1 MISKDMAK
9 FKIEAKHYSEYL
21 VERDNLYDQLEQIQY
36 DIDGVH
42 STDFETTYKRISRN
56 ERNILPQ
63 LEAKKIIEQKYEIID
78 KKIQA
83 IENVIF
89 SITLPVNR
97 VFAWEAYILREPFV
111 EIGLNYAYNQEAFR
125 RMVSNAT
132 EESVIKTGFYQI
144 ILDLEEKETKLEKK
158 E

>member
-1 MISKDMAK
+1 MNAISCLNWK
-9 FKIEAKHYSEYL
+9 
-21 VERDNLYDQLEQIQY
+21 Q
-36 DIDGVH
+36 
-42 STDFETTYKRISRN
+42 
-56 ERNILPQ
+56 
-63 LEAKKIIEQKYEIID
+63 KKIIEQKYEIID

-125 RMVSNAT
+125 KMVSNAT

-144 ILDLEEKETKLEKK
+144 ILDLEEKETKPEKK

>member
-42 STDFETTYKRISRN
+42 STDFETTYRRVSRN

-63 LEAKKIIEQKYEIID
+63 LEAKK
-78 KKIQA
+78 
-83 IENVIF
+83 N
-89 SITLPVNR
+89 N
-97 VFAWEAYILREPFV
+97 
-111 EIGLNYAYNQEAFR
+111 
-125 RMVSNAT
+125 
-132 EESVIKTGFYQI
+132 
-144 ILDLEEKETKLEKK
+144 
-158 E
+158 